1 MSTTLPRLT
10 SRTCHRCGSKLILVD
25 QKIETI
31 PGQYGPVTTST
42 YHCSDEECQKRI
54 DKEIAKMQKQKE
66 EKELA
71 NKNRQERITK
81 SRKKAKEQ
89 KEAEKSIKV

>member
-1 MSTTLPRLT
+1 MNTTLPRLT

-25 QKIETI
+25 EKIETV

-42 YHCSDEECQKRI
+42 YHCSDEECQKTI
-54 DKEIAKMQKQKE
+54 DKDIEKMKKQKE

-71 NKNRQERITK
+71 NKKRQERITE

-89 KEAEKSIKV
+89 KEAAKAIKM